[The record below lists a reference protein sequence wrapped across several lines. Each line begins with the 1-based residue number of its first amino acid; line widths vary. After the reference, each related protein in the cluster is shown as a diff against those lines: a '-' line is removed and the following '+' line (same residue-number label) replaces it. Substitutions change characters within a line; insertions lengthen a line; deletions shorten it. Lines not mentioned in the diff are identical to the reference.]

1 MYYVYLYIYF
11 FQQLF
16 KVILFFL
23 LQDRIFVVCIMDKK
37 KNSHVHTIDYYM
49 KIKDLTFQT

>member
-1 MYYVYLYIYF
+1 MYIYIYTF
-11 FQQLF
+11 FNNCLKSYF
-16 KVILFFL
+16 FFL